1 MVSQHVHLDYRL
13 VSRFVQPKNPM
24 IEETKLGLM
33 AREDLASDLEKQY
46 QKALNNGAKA
56 IVALESV
63 GNMAFKPGILEM
75 NPDNPIAQEEL
86 FGPLAMVFKVK
97 NDEEAL
103 QIANNTTFGLGNA
116 VFTSNKERA
125 LFFAEN
131 LESGSVAINQIFRSD
146 VRLPFR
152 VSNLFL

>member
-1 MVSQHVHLDYRL
+1 
-13 VSRFVQPKNPM
+13 
-24 IEETKLGLM
+24 
-33 AREDLASDLEKQY
+33 
-46 QKALNNGAKA
+46 
-56 IVALESV
+56 
-63 GNMAFKPGILEM
+63 MAFKPGILEM

-103 QIANNTTFGLGNA
+103 QIANNTMFGLGNA

-125 LFFAEN
+125 LFFAVN

-146 VRLPFR
+146 VRLPFGGR
-152 VSNLFL
+152 KNSGTLSHKVCKLKS